1 MRDQLGE
8 VQAPPRAVAGLVEV
22 EETVH
27 RLQKAGRAPEL
38 RGVGLVWVLQ
48 LVQVQVQE
56 QKMTVTGRHY
66 PLMAALVP
74 VLEDED
80 RVEELVWQCCLA
92 VEVLELTAADLA
104 EVLLTV

>member
-74 VLEDED
+74 VLEDEEP
-80 RVEELVWQCCLA
+80 VEEHPTVQ
-92 VEVLELTAADLA
+92 VQVQEQEGTA
-104 EVLLTV
+104 TRQHYP